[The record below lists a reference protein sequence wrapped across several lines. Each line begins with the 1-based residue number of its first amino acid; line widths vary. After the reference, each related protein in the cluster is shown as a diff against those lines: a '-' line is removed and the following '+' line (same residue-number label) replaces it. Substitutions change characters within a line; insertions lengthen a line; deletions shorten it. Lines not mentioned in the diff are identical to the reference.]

1 MYKRQ
6 ALADQALSK
15 DLDLEIVYRTNKGQ
29 SLHITLQPQRFAFK
43 ADAPVLVGL
52 DRDEGAART
61 YLLDR
66 IERMQVI
73 T

>member
-1 MYKRQ
+1 M
-6 ALADQALSK
+6 
-15 DLDLEIVYRTNKGQ
+15 ET
-29 SLHITLQPQRFAFK
+29 QRFAFK
-43 ADAPVLVGL
+43 ADAPVLVGV
-52 DRDEGAART
+52 DRDEGAAKT